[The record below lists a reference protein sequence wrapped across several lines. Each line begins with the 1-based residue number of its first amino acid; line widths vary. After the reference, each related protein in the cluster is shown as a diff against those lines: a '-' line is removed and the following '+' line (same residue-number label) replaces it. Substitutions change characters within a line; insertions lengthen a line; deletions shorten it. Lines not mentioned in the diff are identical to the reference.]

1 MLPNIVPDALGAFFL
16 FVRSLH
22 STQESVAFS
31 PSAMHFFRHHHLG
44 RQTMQL
50 HTFFTNKI
58 NLAFYY
64 RKKSRLSY
72 LATAFVGKIHLS
84 PTTISRHRFAIKAT
98 NESCRQMQFDDR
110 IACVFSVIKI
120 QANFIDGQ
128 RNAR

>member
-31 PSAMHFFRHHHLG
+31 PSAMHFFRHHHSG

-58 NLAFYY
+58 NLAFITENKPSILSRNCIRWQDSFVAYHYFPTQICYKSDKLCYY
-64 RKKSRLSY
+64 CKY
-72 LATAFVGKIHLS
+72 LI
-84 PTTISRHRFAIKAT
+84 
-98 NESCRQMQFDDR
+98 
-110 IACVFSVIKI
+110 FSSL
-120 QANFIDGQ
+120 
-128 RNAR
+128 

>member
-31 PSAMHFFRHHHLG
+31 PSAMHFSRHHHSG

-64 RKKSRLSY
+64 RKQAVYPILQLHSLARFICRLP
-72 LATAFVGKIHLS
+72 LS
-84 PTTISRHRFAIKAT
+84 PDTYLL
-98 NESCRQMQFDDR
+98 
-110 IACVFSVIKI
+110 
-120 QANFIDGQ
+120 
-128 RNAR
+128 